1 MGWEADS
8 LHLEGTTRKADIR
21 LWGLGDGKLP
31 VRFQRAGNGRRT
43 SLATGRRMYPIAW
56 SDRGLPLH
64 FQFVDVSDTAWLDFL
79 GAGTTLTVRNRMN
92 RDMLGLP
99 WFTPIRHWQNARWR
113 DTANGLSAFQ

>member
-1 MGWEADS
+1 
-8 LHLEGTTRKADIR
+8 
-21 LWGLGDGKLP
+21 
-31 VRFQRAGNGRRT
+31 
-43 SLATGRRMYPIAW
+43 MYPIAW
-56 SDRGLPLH
+56 SGRRLPPH

-79 GAGTTLTVRNRMN
+79 GAGTTLAVRNRVN